1 MYAVT
6 RLSLPAKV
14 MEASKSSTQEP
25 RAPVS
30 GHIAG
35 RYNPEASNEFP
46 VGKVSPAAARRPLPP
61 AAWLK
66 SREIN
71 ALKTR

>member
-1 MYAVT
+1 MQSRGSVCRPRSWKPPRA
-6 RLSLPAKV
+6 LL
-14 MEASKSSTQEP
+14 KSPP

-46 VGKVSPAAARRPLPP
+46 VGKVSPAAARRQLPP